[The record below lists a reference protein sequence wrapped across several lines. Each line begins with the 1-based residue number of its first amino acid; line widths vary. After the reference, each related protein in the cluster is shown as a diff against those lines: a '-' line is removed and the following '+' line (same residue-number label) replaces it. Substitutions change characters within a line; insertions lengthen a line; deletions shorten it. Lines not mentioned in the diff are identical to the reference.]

1 MQIIKGWAESVQKF
15 GKFLF
20 VHLDDGLSDDRI
32 QVVIPKKIC
41 SKINVGSAVDICG
54 VWTKSLGAQQTME
67 LFASKC
73 TVVGKNLA
81 PVVR

>member
-1 MQIIKGWAESVQKF
+1 MEKT
-15 GKFLF
+15 
-20 VHLDDGLSDDRI
+20 
-32 QVVIPKKIC
+32 
-41 SKINVGSAVDICG
+41 KINVGSAVDICG